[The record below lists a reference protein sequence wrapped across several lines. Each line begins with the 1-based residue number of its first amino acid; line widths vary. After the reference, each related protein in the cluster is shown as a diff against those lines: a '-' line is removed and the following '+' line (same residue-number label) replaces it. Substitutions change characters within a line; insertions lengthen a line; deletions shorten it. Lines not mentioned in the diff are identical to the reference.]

1 MKQLKKPDVGVNETS
16 GLSNNTGSNNTRKTY
31 DLKHMN
37 LRKSV
42 NNNGC
47 DTSDEKDKE
56 GRKLISHKELQ
67 HIVEPYQ
74 NVNLLDNDGKK
85 KSRVTVLIEIGEYL
99 EKFHDPN
106 GEVYVV
112 IIIKGHRE
120 VWPMKAKV
128 FRDWLSHQY
137 FQLAESGTDRSSI
150 NDALSTLA
158 AIAKFDSEERHVYR
172 RVAGDI
178 KTIYIDLCDESWR
191 VIEVNARGWQIL
203 DKSPVMFIRN
213 KGMTA
218 LPVPSEKGCIEQ
230 LWNFLNIK
238 EKHRPL
244 ILHTW

>member
-1 MKQLKKPDVGVNETS
+1 METLKKPDVATNEAS

-56 GRKLISHKELQ
+56 GRKLISHKALQ

-137 FQLAESGTDRSSI
+137 FQLAESGQTEAVSMTPYQRWRRSLNSTVKKDTSI
-150 NDALSTLA
+150 VESLVISKQSTS
-158 AIAKFDSEERHVYR
+158 I
-172 RVAGDI
+172 
-178 KTIYIDLCDESWR
+178 C
-191 VIEVNARGWQIL
+191 
-203 DKSPVMFIRN
+203 VMN
-213 KGMTA
+213 LG
-218 LPVPSEKGCIEQ
+218 V
-230 LWNFLNIK
+230 
-238 EKHRPL
+238 
-244 ILHTW
+244 